1 MGVNKKCRLYLEK
14 PGLVKL
20 LIQQRN
26 QSVVE
31 PKTVSNLPL
40 DVSIRWAKDQEFLAQ
55 TQPMTQD
62 ADSIA
67 KHAVSD
73 VNLPTSQSQ
82 IEMLLGLY
90 TRNPTWAAFQMPK
103 GFIGQ
108 RRRLF
113 TSQLVSFLGSD
124 EQQDS
129 LIGRIQGA
137 TGDEDDKDAWDQEKG
152 MLLAVMKLMSALNKD
167 LIDIVSRCKQYQKG

>member
-1 MGVNKKCRLYLEK
+1 M
-14 PGLVKL
+14 
-20 LIQQRN
+20 
-26 QSVVE
+26 VE

-40 DVSIRWAKDQEFLAQ
+40 DVSIRWAKDQELLTQ
-55 TQPMTQD
+55 TQPITQD
-62 ADSIA
+62 ADSIS

-82 IEMLLGLY
+82 VEVLLGLY

-103 GFIGQ
+103 GFVTQ

-113 TSQLVSFLGSD
+113 TSQLVGFLGSD

-129 LIGRIQGA
+129 LITRIEGA
-137 TGDEDDKDAWDQEKG
+137 SGEEQDKDAWDQEKG
-152 MLLAVMKLMSALNKD
+152 MLLHVLKLMSMLNKD

>member
-1 MGVNKKCRLYLEK
+1 
-14 PGLVKL
+14 
-20 LIQQRN
+20 
-26 QSVVE
+26 VVE

-40 DVSIRWAKDQEFLAQ
+40 DVSIRWAKDQEILTQ
-55 TQPMTQD
+55 TQPLTQD
-62 ADSIA
+62 ADSIS

-82 IEMLLGLY
+82 VEALLGLY

-113 TSQLVSFLGSD
+113 TSQLVGFLGSD
-124 EQQDS
+124 EQQDT
-129 LIGRIQGA
+129 LITRIQGA
-137 TGDEDDKDAWDQEKG
+137 SGEEQDKDEWDQEKN
-152 MLLAVMKLMSALNKD
+152 LLLQVLKLMSMLNKD

>member
-1 MGVNKKCRLYLEK
+1 M
-14 PGLVKL
+14 
-20 LIQQRN
+20 
-26 QSVVE
+26 VE

-40 DVSIRWAKDQEFLAQ
+40 DVSIRWAKDQEILTQ
-55 TQPMTQD
+55 TQPLTQD

-82 IEMLLGLY
+82 VEVLLGLY

-103 GFIGQ
+103 GFVTQ

-113 TSQLVSFLGSD
+113 TSQLVGFLGSD
-124 EQQDS
+124 EQQDT
-129 LIGRIQGA
+129 LITRIQGA
-137 TGDEDDKDAWDQEKG
+137 SGEEQDKDEWDLEKN
-152 MLLAVMKLMSALNKD
+152 LLLQVLKLMSMLNKD

>member
-1 MGVNKKCRLYLEK
+1 
-14 PGLVKL
+14 
-20 LIQQRN
+20 
-26 QSVVE
+26 VVE

-40 DVSIRWAKDQEFLAQ
+40 DVSIRWAKDQELLIQ

-82 IEMLLGLY
+82 VEALLGLY
-90 TRNPTWAAFQMPK
+90 SRNPTWAAFQMPK

-113 TSQLVSFLGSD
+113 TSQLVGFLGSD
-124 EQQDS
+124 EQQDT
-129 LIGRIQGA
+129 LITRIQGA
-137 TGDEDDKDAWDQEKG
+137 SGQEQDKDEWDQEKN
-152 MLLAVMKLMSALNKD
+152 LLLQVLKLMSVLNKD

>member
-1 MGVNKKCRLYLEK
+1 
-14 PGLVKL
+14 
-20 LIQQRN
+20 
-26 QSVVE
+26 VVE

-40 DVSIRWAKDQEFLAQ
+40 DVSIRWAKDQELLTQ

-82 IEMLLGLY
+82 VEILLGLY

-103 GFIGQ
+103 GFVGQ

-129 LIGRIQGA
+129 LITRIQGA
-137 TGDEDDKDAWDQEKG
+137 SGEDTDKDEWDQEKN
-152 MLLAVMKLMSALNKD
+152 LLLQVMKLMNMLNKD

>member
-1 MGVNKKCRLYLEK
+1 
-14 PGLVKL
+14 
-20 LIQQRN
+20 
-26 QSVVE
+26 VVE

-40 DVSIRWAKDQEFLAQ
+40 DVSIRWAKDQELLIQ

-62 ADSIA
+62 ADSIS

-82 IEMLLGLY
+82 VEVLLGLY
-90 TRNPTWAAFQMPK
+90 SRNPTWAAFQMPK

-113 TSQLVSFLGSD
+113 TSQLVGFLGSD
-124 EQQDS
+124 EQQDT
-129 LIGRIQGA
+129 LITRIQGA
-137 TGDEDDKDAWDQEKG
+137 SGQEQDKDEWDQEKN
-152 MLLAVMKLMSALNKD
+152 LLLQVLKLMSMLNKD

>member
-1 MGVNKKCRLYLEK
+1 M
-14 PGLVKL
+14 
-20 LIQQRN
+20 
-26 QSVVE
+26 VE

-40 DVSIRWAKDQEFLAQ
+40 DVSIRWAKDQEFLVQ
-55 TQPMTQD
+55 TQPTTQD
-62 ADSIA
+62 ADTIS

-82 IEMLLGLY
+82 LEVLLGLY
-90 TRNPTWAAFQMPK
+90 IRNPTWALFQMPK
-103 GFIGQ
+103 GFVGQ

-124 EQQDS
+124 EQQDTI
-129 LIGRIQGA
+129 IGRIQGA
-137 TGDEDDKDAWDQEKG
+137 TGEEGDKEAWDREKG
-152 MLLAVMKLMSALNKD
+152 LLLEALKLMSMLNKD

>member
-1 MGVNKKCRLYLEK
+1 M
-14 PGLVKL
+14 
-20 LIQQRN
+20 
-26 QSVVE
+26 VE

-40 DVSIRWAKDQEFLAQ
+40 DVSIRWAKDQELLTQ

-82 IEMLLGLY
+82 VEVLLGLY

-113 TSQLVSFLGSD
+113 TSQLVGFLGSD
-124 EQQDS
+124 EQQDT
-129 LIGRIQGA
+129 LITRIQGA
-137 TGDEDDKDAWDQEKG
+137 SGQEQDKDEWDQEKN
-152 MLLAVMKLMSALNKD
+152 LLLQVLKLMSVLNKD

>member
-1 MGVNKKCRLYLEK
+1 M
-14 PGLVKL
+14 
-20 LIQQRN
+20 
-26 QSVVE
+26 VE

-40 DVSIRWAKDQEFLAQ
+40 DVSIRWAKDQEILTQ
-55 TQPMTQD
+55 THTLTQD

-82 IEMLLGLY
+82 IEVLLGLY

-103 GFIGQ
+103 GFVTQ

-113 TSQLVSFLGSD
+113 TSQLVGFLGSD
-124 EQQDS
+124 EQQDT
-129 LIGRIQGA
+129 LIARIQGA
-137 TGDEDDKDAWDQEKG
+137 SGEEQDKDEWDQEKN
-152 MLLAVMKLMSALNKD
+152 LLLQVLKLMSMLNKD

>member
-1 MGVNKKCRLYLEK
+1 M
-14 PGLVKL
+14 
-20 LIQQRN
+20 
-26 QSVVE
+26 VE

-40 DVSIRWAKDQEFLAQ
+40 DVSIRWAKDQELLIQ

-62 ADSIA
+62 ADSIS

-82 IEMLLGLY
+82 VEVLLGLY
-90 TRNPTWAAFQMPK
+90 SRNPTWAAFQMPK

-113 TSQLVSFLGSD
+113 TSQLVGFLGSD
-124 EQQDS
+124 EQQDT
-129 LIGRIQGA
+129 LITRIQGA
-137 TGDEDDKDAWDQEKG
+137 SGQEQDKDEWDQEKN
-152 MLLAVMKLMSALNKD
+152 LLLQVLKLMSMLNKD

>member
-1 MGVNKKCRLYLEK
+1 M
-14 PGLVKL
+14 
-20 LIQQRN
+20 
-26 QSVVE
+26 VE
-31 PKTVSNLPL
+31 PRTVSDLPL
-40 DVSIRWAKDQEFLAQ
+40 DVSIRWAKDQELLTQ

-82 IEMLLGLY
+82 VEVLLGLY

-113 TSQLVSFLGSD
+113 TSQLVGFLGSD
-124 EQQDS
+124 EQQDT
-129 LIGRIQGA
+129 LIARIQGA
-137 TGDEDDKDAWDQEKG
+137 TGQEQDKDEWDQEKN
-152 MLLAVMKLMSALNKD
+152 LLLQVLKLMNILNKD

>member
-1 MGVNKKCRLYLEK
+1 M
-14 PGLVKL
+14 
-20 LIQQRN
+20 
-26 QSVVE
+26 VE

-40 DVSIRWAKDQEFLAQ
+40 DVSIRWAKDQEILTQ
-55 TQPMTQD
+55 TQPLTQD

-82 IEMLLGLY
+82 IEVLLGLY

-103 GFIGQ
+103 GFVTQ

-113 TSQLVSFLGSD
+113 TSQLVGFLGSD

-129 LIGRIQGA
+129 LITRIQGA
-137 TGDEDDKDAWDQEKG
+137 SGEEQDKDLWDQEKN
-152 MLLAVMKLMSALNKD
+152 LLLQVLKLMSVLNKD

>member
-1 MGVNKKCRLYLEK
+1 M
-14 PGLVKL
+14 
-20 LIQQRN
+20 
-26 QSVVE
+26 VE

-40 DVSIRWAKDQEFLAQ
+40 DVSIRWAKDQELLAQ
-55 TQPMTQD
+55 TQPITQD
-62 ADSIA
+62 ADSIS
-67 KHAVSD
+67 KHAISD

-82 IEMLLGLY
+82 VDALLGLY
-90 TRNPTWAAFQMPK
+90 TRNPTWAVFQMPK
-103 GFIGQ
+103 GFVGQ

-124 EQQDS
+124 EQQDT

-137 TGDEDDKDAWDQEKG
+137 TGQEEDKDAWEHEKG
-152 MLLAVMKLMSALNKD
+152 VLLETLKLISVLNKD

>member
-1 MGVNKKCRLYLEK
+1 
-14 PGLVKL
+14 
-20 LIQQRN
+20 
-26 QSVVE
+26 VVE

-40 DVSIRWAKDQEFLAQ
+40 DVSIRWAKDQEILTQ
-55 TQPMTQD
+55 TQPLTQD

-82 IEMLLGLY
+82 IEVLLGLY

-103 GFIGQ
+103 GFVTQ

-113 TSQLVSFLGSD
+113 TSQLVGFLGSD

-129 LIGRIQGA
+129 LITRIQGA
-137 TGDEDDKDAWDQEKG
+137 SGEEQDKDLWDQEKN
-152 MLLAVMKLMSALNKD
+152 LLLQVLKLMSVLNKD

>member
-1 MGVNKKCRLYLEK
+1 
-14 PGLVKL
+14 
-20 LIQQRN
+20 
-26 QSVVE
+26 VVE

-40 DVSIRWAKDQEFLAQ
+40 DVSIRWAKDQEILTQ
-55 TQPMTQD
+55 TQPLTQD

-82 IEMLLGLY
+82 VEVLLGLY

-103 GFIGQ
+103 GFVTQ

-113 TSQLVSFLGSD
+113 TSQLVGFLGSD
-124 EQQDS
+124 EQQDT
-129 LIGRIQGA
+129 LITRIQGA
-137 TGDEDDKDAWDQEKG
+137 SGEEQDKDEWDLEKN
-152 MLLAVMKLMSALNKD
+152 LLLQVLKLMSMLNKD

>member
-1 MGVNKKCRLYLEK
+1 
-14 PGLVKL
+14 
-20 LIQQRN
+20 
-26 QSVVE
+26 VVE

-40 DVSIRWAKDQEFLAQ
+40 DVSIRWAKDQEILTQ
-55 TQPMTQD
+55 TQPLTQD

-82 IEMLLGLY
+82 VEALLGLY

-103 GFIGQ
+103 GFVTQ

-113 TSQLVSFLGSD
+113 TSQLVGFLGSD
-124 EQQDS
+124 EQQDT
-129 LIGRIQGA
+129 LITRIQGA
-137 TGDEDDKDAWDQEKG
+137 SGEEQDKDEWDQEKN
-152 MLLAVMKLMSALNKD
+152 LLLQVLRLMSMLNKD

>member
-1 MGVNKKCRLYLEK
+1 M
-14 PGLVKL
+14 
-20 LIQQRN
+20 
-26 QSVVE
+26 VE

-40 DVSIRWAKDQEFLAQ
+40 DVSIRWAKDQELLTQ

-82 IEMLLGLY
+82 VEVLLGLY

-113 TSQLVSFLGSD
+113 TSQLVGFLGSD
-124 EQQDS
+124 EQQDT
-129 LIGRIQGA
+129 LIARIQGA
-137 TGDEDDKDAWDQEKG
+137 TGQEQDKDEWDQEKT
-152 MLLAVMKLMSALNKD
+152 LLLQVLKLMSMLNKD

>member
-1 MGVNKKCRLYLEK
+1 M
-14 PGLVKL
+14 
-20 LIQQRN
+20 
-26 QSVVE
+26 VE

-40 DVSIRWAKDQEFLAQ
+40 DVSIRWAKDQEILTQ
-55 TQPMTQD
+55 TQPLTQD

-82 IEMLLGLY
+82 IEVLLGLY

-103 GFIGQ
+103 GFVTQ

-113 TSQLVSFLGSD
+113 TSQLVGFLGSD
-124 EQQDS
+124 EQQDT
-129 LIGRIQGA
+129 LITRIQGA
-137 TGDEDDKDAWDQEKG
+137 SGEEQDKDLWDQEKN
-152 MLLAVMKLMSALNKD
+152 LLLQVLKLMSMLNKD